1 VAKLTIND
9 LDVRGKRVLIRVD
22 YNVPLDKSGVI
33 SDDTRIRA
41 SLPTLNDLLAKGAAL
56 ILMSHLGRPKGV
68 TESLRLDPVARRL
81 AELIGKPVQK
91 VNDCIGP
98 EVEKAVRAL
107 KPGEILMLENVR
119 FYPEEEKNDAAF
131 AQALAGLGDVYV
143 NDAFGAAHRAHAS
156 TEGVA
161 RYLPA
166 AAGRLL
172 QKELEVLGKALDN
185 PERPFVAILGGAKV
199 ADKIGVINNL
209 LAKVDVLIIGGGMAW
224 TFLKSQG
231 YEIGQSLLDAERIQF
246 AAEQVSKAKDGG
258 VELLLPV
265 DAVIA
270 DRFAPDAATRVVSI
284 DQIPADWQALDI
296 GPHSR
301 EIFSAAIAKAK
312 TVIWNVHHGYG
323 KGFGIYAA

>member
-119 FYPEEEKNDAAF
+119 FYPEE
-131 AQALAGLGDVYV
+131 
-143 NDAFGAAHRAHAS
+143 
-156 TEGVA
+156 
-161 RYLPA
+161 
-166 AAGRLL
+166 
-172 QKELEVLGKALDN
+172 
-185 PERPFVAILGGAKV
+185 
-199 ADKIGVINNL
+199 
-209 LAKVDVLIIGGGMAW
+209 
-224 TFLKSQG
+224 
-231 YEIGQSLLDAERIQF
+231 
-246 AAEQVSKAKDGG
+246 
-258 VELLLPV
+258 
-265 DAVIA
+265 
-270 DRFAPDAATRVVSI
+270 
-284 DQIPADWQALDI
+284 
-296 GPHSR
+296 
-301 EIFSAAIAKAK
+301 
-312 TVIWNVHHGYG
+312 
-323 KGFGIYAA
+323 